1 MSDSRAPSYG
11 RFGTFGGVFT
21 PCTLTILG
29 VIMFLRFGQVVGNAG
44 LWSAIG
50 IVLLAKAITTITA
63 FSVSAIATN
72 TELRGGG
79 AYYMISRSL
88 GVEFG
93 GSIGL
98 VFFLAQAGSV
108 ALYVIGFTEALV
120 ATVPALQGWPVVVA
134 SVVNAL
140 VFLCVFVG
148 AGWTIRLQYGILAVL
163 TLAVLS
169 FVVGGVMRFDVE
181 VFQSNLAPG
190 YSSGQSLFTMFAL
203 FFPAATGIMAGV
215 NLSGD
220 LKDPARSIPRGTLAS
235 IGLTGLIYIGMGVLL
250 AGVEERSF
258 LQSSNMAV
266 RDASAIPALI
276 TAGIFAAT
284 LSSAIGS
291 MMGAPRILQALARD
305 GIFKSLLRFSK
316 GDGENQEPRKAIILT
331 FLIAEAGILIGTL
344 DLIAPIITM
353 FFMVTYGYLNFAT
366 FRESY
371 SRNPSYRPTF
381 RYAHWTL
388 ALAGGVACAA
398 VMLLISPGWAM
409 ASAALMFALH
419 RFISKQK
426 IRTTWGDVRSG
437 VAYER
442 ARKELRRLEDEHY
455 HPKNWRP
462 AILAFSGAVAR
473 RPRTAIYAN
482 WLCAGRGIL
491 SLGQVIPGDVED
503 LVERRRGQEK
513 ALRKVIQKLGVDAFP
528 AVVVSNDRQRGIE
541 ALVQCHGLGGLRPN
555 SVMGDWI
562 RDGDNAEDYVH
573 ALRRVS
579 MLGQSL
585 LLFSSQVDPDSD
597 PHEVPT
603 GTVDVWWRGKE
614 NGSLMVL
621 LAHMLVQN
629 ADWRGRHVRLLRVVN
644 NEAALEE
651 TERHLKDLV
660 QRARIEARVQVV
672 VSDSTVHAI
681 HEVSRDAA
689 VVFLGF
695 KVPDED
701 SGAPGFVEANDAL
714 VGGLRTVFLVN
725 SAGDASLDV

>member
-44 LWSAIG
+44 LWWTIG

-98 VFFLAQAGSV
+98 VFFLAQAVSV

-120 ATVPALQGWPVVVA
+120 ASMPGLEGYSILVA
-134 SVVNAL
+134 SGVNAL
-140 VFLCVFVG
+140 VCLCVFIG

-169 FVVGGVMRFDVE
+169 FVVGGVMRFDIE
-181 VFQSNLAPG
+181 LLQSNLAPD
-190 YSSGQSLFTMFAL
+190 YAPGQSKFTMFAL
-203 FFPAATGIMAGV
+203 FFPAATGIMAGA

-235 IGLTGLIYIGMGVLL
+235 IGVTGLVYIGMGVLL
-250 AGVEERSF
+250 AGVEERTF

-266 RDASAIPALI
+266 RDAAAAPALI
-276 TAGIFAAT
+276 TLGIFAAT

-291 MMGAPRILQALARD
+291 MMGAPRILQALGRD
-305 GIFKSLLRFSK
+305 GIFKWALWFSK
-316 GDGENQEPRKAIILT
+316 GSSENQEPRRAIVLTGVIAQVSILV
-331 FLIAEAGILIGTL
+331 GTL

-381 RYAHWTL
+381 RYAHWSL
-388 ALAGGVACAA
+388 ALLGGVACAA
-398 VMLLISPGWAM
+398 VMLLIAPMWALV
-409 ASAALMFALH
+409 AAAMMFGLH
-419 RFISKQK
+419 QLISRRK
-426 IRTTWGDVRSG
+426 IRTSWGNVRSG
-437 VAYER
+437 AAYER

-462 AILAFSGAVAR
+462 SILAFSGTVTG
-473 RPRTAIYAN
+473 RPRTAVFAN

-491 SLGQVIPGDVED
+491 SIGQVIPGDVED

-513 ALRKVIQKLGVDAFP
+513 ALRKFIQKHQVDAFP

-562 RDGDNAEDYVH
+562 REGEDAEDYVH

-585 LLFSSQVDPDSD
+585 LLFSSRVAPDSD

-651 TERHLKDLV
+651 TERHLAELV
-660 QRARIEARVQVV
+660 QRSRIEARVQVV
-672 VSDSTVHAI
+672 VSDSAVHAI
-681 HEVSRDAA
+681 HEVSRHAA

-701 SGAPGFVEANDAL
+701 SGAADFVGTNDAL

>member
-44 LWSAIG
+44 LWWTIG

-98 VFFLAQAGSV
+98 VFFLAQAVSV

-120 ATVPALQGWPVVVA
+120 ASMPGLEGYTILVA
-134 SVVNAL
+134 SGVNAL
-140 VFLCVFVG
+140 VCLCVFIG

-169 FVVGGVMRFDVE
+169 FVVGGVMRFDIE
-181 VFQSNLAPG
+181 LLQSNLAPD
-190 YSSGQSLFTMFAL
+190 YAPGQSKFTMFAL
-203 FFPAATGIMAGV
+203 FFPAATGIMAGA

-235 IGLTGLIYIGMGVLL
+235 IGVTGLVYIGMGVLL
-250 AGVEERSF
+250 AGVEERTF

-266 RDASAIPALI
+266 RDAAAAPALI
-276 TAGIFAAT
+276 TLGIFAAT

-291 MMGAPRILQALARD
+291 MMGAPRILQALGRD
-305 GIFKSLLRFSK
+305 GIFKWALWFSK
-316 GDGENQEPRKAIILT
+316 GSSENQEPRRAIVLTGVIAQVSILV
-331 FLIAEAGILIGTL
+331 GTL

-381 RYAHWTL
+381 RYAHWSL
-388 ALAGGVACAA
+388 ALLGGVACAA
-398 VMLLISPGWAM
+398 VMLLIAPMWALV
-409 ASAALMFALH
+409 AAAMMFGLH
-419 RFISKQK
+419 QLISRRK
-426 IRTTWGDVRSG
+426 IRTSWGNVRSG
-437 VAYER
+437 AAYER

-462 AILAFSGAVAR
+462 SILAFSGTVTG
-473 RPRTAIYAN
+473 RPRTAVFAN

-491 SLGQVIPGDVED
+491 SIGQVIPGDVED

-513 ALRKVIQKLGVDAFP
+513 ALRKFIQKHQVDAFP

-562 RDGDNAEDYVH
+562 REGEDAEDYVH

-585 LLFSSQVDPDSD
+585 LLFSSRVAPDSD

-651 TERHLKDLV
+651 TERHLAELV
-660 QRARIEARVQVV
+660 QRSRIEARVQVV
-672 VSDSTVHAI
+672 VSDSAVHAI
-681 HEVSRDAA
+681 HEVSRHAA

-701 SGAPGFVEANDAL
+701 SGAAEFVGTNDAL

>member
-44 LWSAIG
+44 LWWTIG

-98 VFFLAQAGSV
+98 VFFLAQAVSV

-120 ATVPALQGWPVVVA
+120 ATVPELQGWSVLVA
-134 SVVNAL
+134 SGVNAL
-140 VFLCVFVG
+140 VFGCVLIG

-169 FVVGGVMRFDVE
+169 FAVGGVMRFDLDVLR
-181 VFQSNLAPG
+181 SNLAPG
-190 YSSGQSLFTMFAL
+190 YGSGQSVFTMFAL
-203 FFPAATGIMAGV
+203 FFPAATGIMAGA

-235 IGLTGLIYIGMGVLL
+235 IGVTGLIYIGMGVLL
-250 AGVEERSF
+250 AGVGERTF

-266 RDASAIPALI
+266 RDASAVPALI

-305 GIFKSLLRFSK
+305 GIFKSLLVFSK
-316 GDGENQEPRKAIILT
+316 GKGDNQEPRAAIVLT

-381 RYAHWTL
+381 RYAHWSL
-388 ALAGGVACAA
+388 ALLGGVACAA
-398 VMLLISPGWAM
+398 VMLLIAPMWALV
-409 ASAALMFALH
+409 ASATMFGLH
-419 RFISKQK
+419 QFISRRK
-426 IRTTWGDVRSG
+426 IRTSWGNVRSG
-437 VAYER
+437 AAYER

-462 AILAFSGAVAR
+462 AILAFSGTVKGR
-473 RPRTAIYAN
+473 TRTAIFGN
-482 WLCAGRGIL
+482 WLCSGRGIL
-491 SLGQVIPGDVED
+491 SIGQVIPGDVED
-503 LVERRRGQEK
+503 LVERRRAQEK
-513 ALRKVIQKLGVDAFP
+513 SLRKFIQGEGLNAFP
-528 AVVVSNDRQRGIE
+528 AVVVSNDRQRGVE

-555 SVMGDWI
+555 SVMADWI
-562 RDGDNAEDYVH
+562 REGEDAGEYVH
-573 ALRRVS
+573 ALRRVAK
-579 MLGQSL
+579 LGQSL
-585 LLFSSQVDPDSD
+585 LLLSCRTDPDAD

-603 GTVDVWWRGKE
+603 GTVDVWWRGKR
-614 NGSLMVL
+614 NGPLMVL

-629 ADWRGRHVRLLRVVN
+629 ADWRGRHVRLLRVVE
-644 NEAALEE
+644 NEAAREE
-651 TERHLKDLV
+651 TERHLTELV
-660 QRARIEARVQVV
+660 QRARIEARVEVI
-672 VSDSTVHAI
+672 VSDAAVPAI
-681 HEVSRDAA
+681 HEASRHAA
-689 VVFLGF
+689 VVFLGLDL
-695 KVPDED
+695 PNDD
-701 SGAPGFVEANDAL
+701 GGAADFVRKTEGL
-714 VGGLRTVFLVN
+714 LGGLRTVFLVK
-725 SAGDASLDV
+725 SHGDASLDV

>member
-44 LWSAIG
+44 LWWTIG

-98 VFFLAQAGSV
+98 VFFLAQAVSV

-120 ATVPALQGWPVVVA
+120 ATMPALEGWLVWVA
-134 SVVNAL
+134 SAVNAL
-140 VFLCVFVG
+140 VCLCVYIG

-169 FVVGGVMRFDVE
+169 FVVGAVMRFDVE
-181 VFQSNLAPG
+181 LLQSNLAPA
-190 YSSGQSLFTMFAL
+190 YAYGQSKFTMFAL
-203 FFPAATGIMAGV
+203 FFPAATGIMAGA

-235 IGLTGLIYIGMGVLL
+235 IGVTGLVYVGMGVLL
-250 AGVEERSF
+250 AGVEERTF
-258 LQSSNMAV
+258 LQASNMAV
-266 RDASAIPALI
+266 RDAAAAPALI
-276 TAGIFAAT
+276 TLGIFAAT

-291 MMGAPRILQALARD
+291 MMGAPRILQALGRD
-305 GIFKSLLRFSK
+305 GIFKSMLWFSK
-316 GDGENQEPRKAIILT
+316 GAGENQEPRRAILLTGGIAQVSILV
-331 FLIAEAGILIGTL
+331 GTL
-344 DLIAPIITM
+344 DVIAPIITM

-381 RYAHWTL
+381 RYAHWSL
-388 ALAGGVACAA
+388 ALLGGVACAA
-398 VMLLISPGWAM
+398 VMLLIAPMWALV
-409 ASAALMFALH
+409 AAAMMFGLH
-419 RFISKQK
+419 QFISRRK
-426 IRTTWGDVRSG
+426 IRTSWGNVRSG
-437 VAYER
+437 AAYER

-462 AILAFSGAVAR
+462 SILAFSGTVKGRIRA
-473 RPRTAIYAN
+473 AIFGN
-482 WLCAGRGIL
+482 WLCSGRGIL

-513 ALRKVIQKLGVDAFP
+513 ALRKFIQKEQLDAFP
-528 AVVVSNDRQRGIE
+528 AVVVSNDRQRGVE

-562 RDGDNAEDYVH
+562 RDRGEAGDYVH

-579 MLGQSL
+579 MLGKSL
-585 LLFSSQVDPDSD
+585 LLLSCRVDPEAD
-597 PHEVPT
+597 PHEVPK
-603 GTVDVWWRGKE
+603 GPVDVWWRGKK
-614 NGSLMVL
+614 NGALMVL

-629 ADWRGRHVRLLRVVN
+629 ADWRGRHVRLLRVVD

-651 TERHLKDLV
+651 TERHLAELV
-660 QRARIEARVQVV
+660 QRSRIEARVQVV
-672 VSDSTVHAI
+672 VSDSAVHAI
-681 HEVSRDAA
+681 HEVSRHAA

-695 KVPDED
+695 EVPDED
-701 SGAPGFVEANDAL
+701 SGAEAFVDANDTL
-714 VGGLRTVFLVN
+714 VGGLQTVVLVN
-725 SAGDASLDV
+725 SAGDASLEV

>member
-44 LWSAIG
+44 LWWTIG

-98 VFFLAQAGSV
+98 VFFLAQAVSV

-120 ATVPALQGWPVVVA
+120 ASMPGLEGYSILVA
-134 SVVNAL
+134 SGVNAL
-140 VFLCVFVG
+140 VCLCVFIG

-181 VFQSNLAPG
+181 LLQSNLAPD
-190 YSSGQSLFTMFAL
+190 YAPGQSKFTMFAL
-203 FFPAATGIMAGV
+203 FFPAATGIMAGA

-235 IGLTGLIYIGMGVLL
+235 IGVTGLVYIGMGVLL
-250 AGVEERSF
+250 AGVEERTF

-266 RDASAIPALI
+266 RDAAAAPALI
-276 TAGIFAAT
+276 TLGIFAAT

-291 MMGAPRILQALARD
+291 MMGAPRILQALGRD
-305 GIFKSLLRFSK
+305 GIFKSTLWFSK
-316 GDGENQEPRKAIILT
+316 GAGDNQEPQRAIVLTGVIAQVSILV
-331 FLIAEAGILIGTL
+331 GTL

-381 RYAHWTL
+381 RYAHWSL
-388 ALAGGVACAA
+388 ALLGGVACAA
-398 VMLLISPGWAM
+398 VMLLIAPMWALV
-409 ASAALMFALH
+409 AAAMMFGLH
-419 RFISKQK
+419 QLISRRK
-426 IRTTWGDVRSG
+426 IRTSWGNVRSG
-437 VAYER
+437 AAYER

-462 AILAFSGAVAR
+462 SILAFSGTVTGRKRA
-473 RPRTAIYAN
+473 AIFGN
-482 WLCAGRGIL
+482 WLCSGRGIL

-513 ALRKVIQKLGVDAFP
+513 ALRKFIQKERLDAFP
-528 AVVVSNDRQRGIE
+528 AVVVSNDRQRGVE

-562 RDGDNAEDYVH
+562 RNREEAEDYVH

-585 LLFSSQVDPDSD
+585 LLLSCRVDPEAD

-603 GTVDVWWRGKE
+603 GTVDVWWRGKK
-614 NGSLMVL
+614 NGALMVL

-629 ADWRGRHVRLLRVVN
+629 ADWRGRHVRLLRVVD

-651 TERHLKDLV
+651 TERHLAELV
-660 QRARIEARVQVV
+660 QRSRIEARVQVV
-672 VSDSTVHAI
+672 VSDSAVHAI
-681 HEVSRDAA
+681 HEVSRHAA

-695 KVPDED
+695 EVPGED
-701 SGAPGFVEANDAL
+701 SGAEAFVDANDTL
-714 VGGLRTVFLVN
+714 VGGLETVVLVN
-725 SAGDASLDV
+725 SVGDASLEV